1 MGLGG
6 KAVLN
11 VHACIHPITS
21 IFVLPVLDIKQG
33 LLQLTNTL
41 SHGELERGI
50 PGPAGLGLNG
60 ILLIGIQWKEGR
72 IAITFQ
78 HCA

>member
-1 MGLGG
+1 MHSSYYKHFCAACSGH
-6 KAVLN
+6 KAR
-11 VHACIHPITS
+11 
-21 IFVLPVLDIKQG
+21 F
-33 LLQLTNTL
+33 LQLTNTL